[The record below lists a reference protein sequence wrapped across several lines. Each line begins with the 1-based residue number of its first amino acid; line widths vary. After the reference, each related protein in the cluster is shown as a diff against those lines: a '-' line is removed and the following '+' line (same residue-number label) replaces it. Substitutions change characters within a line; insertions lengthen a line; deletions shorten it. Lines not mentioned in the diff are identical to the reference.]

1 MQRGTRLCSIV
12 FGVLTT
18 FALAQSAGAQIAT
31 AATDAQVR
39 VIDGSG
45 QLLPPGTLQVRAADG
60 HVVLGELMP
69 GGGQYIFRNV
79 GRKVTFEF
87 TMRGL
92 KQSDY
97 HVLLLD
103 YPVVAVT
110 VMADPETGRI
120 KEIAQKAVL
129 PAGGGKK
136 MRMDMPGGRGQQAAS
151 AVPPTNDAC
160 LTPLPAFVGLNAF
173 TTVDATTD
181 GPLPG
186 GCGSVH
192 KDVWFTWLATATG
205 TATFSTCPAT
215 GGASTTGFS
224 SGDTKIAVY
233 SGTGCP
239 VGAFVGCDDDACATP
254 TFSSVAL
261 APVTSGTTYL
271 IRLGGFSAGTGTGSG
286 TFAIIPP
293 AAAPANDMCAGAISV
308 SCGSSTTFNNSAAT
322 ATGDPAYSCIFG
334 GPGPGVGNMW
344 YSFTPASNG
353 TATLDTESSAVSDTV
368 MAVYTG
374 TCGSLTEVACS
385 DDEGAGLLSLL
396 SLPVTGGTTYLVQ
409 VGSFSAA
416 SQGSITLD
424 VTCVAGVP
432 QGDTCDDPFLGS
444 CDSTTSFN
452 NVAFGTDV
460 DDPLYSCAFFGPQ
473 QGVGTGWVKFTATD
487 TSARIDTE
495 GSTAFDTLLAVYD
508 GSCGSLVELC
518 CDDDSGTGLLS
529 SLCCEGLTVGNT
541 YYIQASAFSALDV
554 GDINVNIEC
563 PCPLPP
569 TNDDCADAVAVG
581 ALPTSIV
588 VNNTLATTDAIAAPC
603 GVFSG
608 PFNNV
613 WYTVVGTGNTLS
625 ATTCNAGT
633 LNPDTKI
640 SVFCGDCL
648 APICVAGNDDDCPA
662 GGPIF
667 ASTVAWCS
675 QPGVTYLL
683 TVGNFSSSDTGG
695 VIQLDISDDGAG
707 CDPDVQCLPT
717 GACCLSDGSCVT
729 LSGGDCAT
737 AGGTYNGDGSICS
750 SNAVLD
756 PSFEAGAFGG
766 VWTEFSS
773 TFGTPLCDAGCGFG
787 GGTGPNTGSWWA
799 WFGGIAAFEEGLVEQ
814 AVVIPVSASTL
825 DFALEIPVVS
835 GNGTDFLEVL
845 IDGFVVDFY
854 DTTDGPFVGYT
865 NVSVPLGGFAD
876 GGVHLVSFHSI
887 VTALTNFF
895 VDDVAINS
903 QVTSCIE
910 CITLDFTASNEG
922 PLAHG
927 QDLETPGE
935 TFDCVTISGGPI
947 GGGPLGNAGAA
958 IFDSTGGPAGQDPDL
973 MVGQGN
979 ILILQNNENA
989 QVLTKS
995 GDFYAHPNDDHD
1007 GGTLTFTF
1015 CEPADATTIDLID
1028 IDDANGPGFP
1038 DGATVVLTDV
1048 NGFTHT
1054 ITVPDGWTA
1063 NGGVGV
1069 LDLKTLANQ
1078 TGVSGD
1084 ATASEQVG
1092 YDNTSVVSIAV
1103 TLESS
1108 GAVDNL
1114 EFCH

>member
-1 MQRGTRLCSIV
+1 
-12 FGVLTT
+12 
-18 FALAQSAGAQIAT
+18 
-31 AATDAQVR
+31 
-39 VIDGSG
+39 
-45 QLLPPGTLQVRAADG
+45 
-60 HVVLGELMP
+60 
-69 GGGQYIFRNV
+69 
-79 GRKVTFEF
+79 
-87 TMRGL
+87 
-92 KQSDY
+92 
-97 HVLLLD
+97 
-103 YPVVAVT
+103 
-110 VMADPETGRI
+110 
-120 KEIAQKAVL
+120 
-129 PAGGGKK
+129 
-136 MRMDMPGGRGQQAAS
+136 
-151 AVPPTNDAC
+151 
-160 LTPLPAFVGLNAF
+160 
-173 TTVDATTD
+173 
-181 GPLPG
+181 
-186 GCGSVH
+186 
-192 KDVWFTWLATATG
+192 
-205 TATFSTCPAT
+205 
-215 GGASTTGFS
+215 
-224 SGDTKIAVY
+224 
-233 SGTGCP
+233 
-239 VGAFVGCDDDACATP
+239 
-254 TFSSVAL
+254 
-261 APVTSGTTYL
+261 
-271 IRLGGFSAGTGTGSG
+271 
-286 TFAIIPP
+286 
-293 AAAPANDMCAGAISV
+293 
-308 SCGSSTTFNNSAAT
+308 
-322 ATGDPAYSCIFG
+322 
-334 GPGPGVGNMW
+334 
-344 YSFTPASNG
+344 
-353 TATLDTESSAVSDTV
+353 
-368 MAVYTG
+368 
-374 TCGSLTEVACS
+374 
-385 DDEGAGLLSLL
+385 
-396 SLPVTGGTTYLVQ
+396 
-409 VGSFSAA
+409 
-416 SQGSITLD
+416 
-424 VTCVAGVP
+424 
-432 QGDTCDDPFLGS
+432 
-444 CDSTTSFN
+444 
-452 NVAFGTDV
+452 
-460 DDPLYSCAFFGPQ
+460 
-473 QGVGTGWVKFTATD
+473 
-487 TSARIDTE
+487 
-495 GSTAFDTLLAVYD
+495 
-508 GSCGSLVELC
+508 
-518 CDDDSGTGLLS
+518 
-529 SLCCEGLTVGNT
+529 
-541 YYIQASAFSALDV
+541 
-554 GDINVNIEC
+554 
-563 PCPLPP
+563 
-569 TNDDCADAVAVG
+569 
-581 ALPTSIV
+581 
-588 VNNTLATTDAIAAPC
+588 
-603 GVFSG
+603 
-608 PFNNV
+608 
-613 WYTVVGTGNTLS
+613 
-625 ATTCNAGT
+625 
-633 LNPDTKI
+633 
-640 SVFCGDCL
+640 
-648 APICVAGNDDDCPA
+648 
-662 GGPIF
+662 
-667 ASTVAWCS
+667 
-675 QPGVTYLL
+675 
-683 TVGNFSSSDTGG
+683 
-695 VIQLDISDDGAG
+695 
-707 CDPDVQCLPT
+707 
-717 GACCLSDGSCVT
+717 VT

-865 NVSVPLGGFAD
+865 SVSVPLGGFAD